1 MLRRWTIIGNPPT
14 VTSVYV
20 TLKSVQSSHLVLSK
34 YVPMASGGIPRDEGS
49 LRFGWTVTEVVS
61 PGFPPAGR
69 LEVPSLDESF
79 PPLASFE
86 DCEVVEE
93 WLRPGLI
100 TRKKMG
106 KTTAAA
112 TRKTRRTA
120 HRAKRVLDFDVGFS
134 KYGSGTLRAKVG
146 IRSSEK

>member
-1 MLRRWTIIGNPPT
+1 
-14 VTSVYV
+14 V

-34 YVPMASGGIPRDEGS
+34 YVPMADGGIPRDEGS
-49 LRFGWTVTEVVS
+49 LRFGCAVTVFVS
-61 PGFPPAGR
+61 PAFPPAGWPA
-69 LEVPSLDESF
+69 VPSLDELF

-86 DCEVVEE
+86 DCELLEE
-93 WLRPGLI
+93 WVWPALI

-106 KTTAAA
+106 KTMAAA
-112 TRKTRRTA
+112 TRKTRRMA
-120 HRAKRVLDFDVGFS
+120 HRAKRVFDFDVGFS